1 MGFIIAAFELGAY
14 PSLFDKLHGGQ
25 KQVLQ
30 DSQFV
35 LVKIIDGYLSRL
47 TVIAQVAKD
56 FAHMGPIFLFD
67 VSVVILF
74 VGAAAGELNGLLIT
88 EGLEVVVDELTAV
101 IGIDA

>member
-1 MGFIIAAFELGAY
+1 MGFIIAAFELRADPGF
-14 PSLFDKLHGGQ
+14 FDKLHGGQ

-35 LVKIIDGYLSRL
+35 LVKIIDGDLSR
-47 TVIAQVAKD
+47 VGVVAQVAKD
-56 FAHMGPIFLFD
+56 FAYMGPVFLFD
-67 VSVVILF
+67 MSVVILF
-74 VGAAAGELNGLLIT
+74 VGAAAGKLNGLLIT